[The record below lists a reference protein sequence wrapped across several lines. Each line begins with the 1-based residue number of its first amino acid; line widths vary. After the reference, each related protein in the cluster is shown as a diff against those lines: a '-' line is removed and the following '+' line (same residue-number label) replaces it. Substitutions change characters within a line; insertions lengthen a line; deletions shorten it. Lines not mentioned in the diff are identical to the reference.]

1 MSLDKGTIEEGRK
14 RISDFL
20 REFMVFFA
28 ILFFTCVVGIIE
40 LLPEFESINGLAS
53 GLVVSAVYYGLLLG
67 IDYSLYKCFY
77 LYEQNKIVKEQYG
90 YGFYFPELESLIGLV
105 FKKLK
110 RLQWFSVTVVT
121 LVFILFY
128 LVKIGLLR

>member
-1 MSLDKGTIEEGRK
+1 MSLDKGAIEEGRK

-28 ILFFTCVVGIIE
+28 VLFFTCVVGIIE
-40 LLPEFESINGLAS
+40 LLPQFGSINGLVS
-53 GLVVSAVYYGLLLG
+53 GVVISVVYYGLLLG

-90 YGFYFPELESLIGLV
+90 YGFYFPELESLIRLV
-105 FKKLK
+105 FKKFR
-110 RLQWFSVTVVT
+110 RLQWFSVAVVSF
-121 LVFILFY
+121 VFILLY

>member
-14 RISDFL
+14 RVSDFL

-28 ILFFTCVVGIIE
+28 VLFFTCVVGIIE
-40 LLPEFESINGLAS
+40 LLPEFESINGFFS
-53 GLVVSAVYYGLLLG
+53 GLVVSAVYFGLLFG
-67 IDYSLYKCFY
+67 IDYSLFKCFY

-90 YGFYFPELESLIGLV
+90 YGFYFPELESLIRSV

-110 RLQWFSVTVVT
+110 RLQWFSVAIVTV
-121 LVFILFY
+121 VFILFY